1 MLIQRAALDLLD
13 IISQTLLSSKVNRP
27 SYLMMV
33 SVLLQTQYRFV
44 LPPAVRREVNEFNL
58 INRSVYYKR
67 HHLVLKNNS
76 Y

>member
-1 MLIQRAALDLLD
+1 MLIQQATLDLLD
-13 IISQTLLSSKVNRP
+13 IISQTLLSSKVN

-33 SVLLQTQYRFV
+33 NVLLQTQYRFV